1 MRDLTFALRTLG
13 RSPGFTAV
21 AVLTMA
27 LGIGAT
33 AAIFSAVNGVLLRPL
48 PYPDADRITVLW
60 LNNQQEEIERDVTSY
75 PLFEDWSE
83 SSAYAAVAGHSA
95 TTGTF
100 TADGD
105 ADQHVGAWVTGDFF
119 RVLGVAPA
127 LGRALDQANTVPGE
141 DQVVVLSHGLWT
153 RRYGADPLV
162 VGRTVTIN
170 GLPREVVG
178 VMPRGFSYPDGV
190 EYWVPLAPESEN
202 WRTITESRNA
212 LWLSV
217 LGRLHEGVPVERA
230 AAELDG
236 IMARLVDEGL
246 TAPGNG
252 VLVEPLRDTVVG
264 SVRPALLVLLGAV
277 GFVLLIAC
285 ANVANLLLARGAR
298 RRRELSVRA
307 ALGASGRRLARQALV
322 ESLVLGAIGGAAG
335 LVLALLGTSALV
347 ALSPQDLPR
356 LDGVRVDAAV
366 VGFAALVA
374 LATGLLFG
382 LAPAWQAAKSG
393 IAASLRDS
401 DRGSGGGMARVR
413 PALVV
418 VEVALAV
425 VLLVG
430 AGLLLRSF
438 AALQTVDPGF
448 QTERMLSFRVIVGS
462 AAYPEPEQVRN
473 FQQELLERVGAL
485 PGVEAATAANTLFL
499 SRLPNMGPVALEGRP
514 PAGEMDPITAVTND
528 FVAPGFFR
536 TMGMPIVQGRGF
548 EPGDVAGG
556 TQVVV
561 VNETF
566 VQRLVPGEDPIG
578 RRFARGD
585 PESPDAVWQ
594 TIVGVVA
601 DSRRAGLAEPVRPEA
616 YRPITQAA
624 PRSIEVL
631 VRTAGPPLALVP
643 QARALLREMD
653 PNMPMAQL
661 RTVEAAMAEAVAT
674 RRFVM
679 MLLAGFAVLAV
690 TLAAIGIYGVLAFLV
705 GERTRELG
713 IRLALGADRQTV
725 IRMVLRQSLGYVLP
739 GLALGAV
746 GALALT
752 RLLQAQLFGIEP
764 TDPVT
769 FAAVLTLLLAVAVLA
784 SWVPARRAANV
795 QPVEAL
801 RQE

>member
-1 MRDLTFALRTLG
+1 MRDVKFALRTLA

-60 LNNQQEEIERDVTSY
+60 LNNEQEGIERDVTSY
-75 PLFEDWSE
+75 PMFEDWSE
-83 SSAYAAVAGHSA
+83 SSSYAAVAGHSMA
-95 TTGTF
+95 TGTF

-105 ADQHVGAWVTGDFF
+105 ADLYAGAWVTGDFF

-127 LGRALDQANTVPGE
+127 LGRALDRTNTVSGE

-153 RRYGADPLV
+153 RRYGADPLI

-170 GLPREVVG
+170 GSPQEVVG
-178 VMPRGFSYPDGV
+178 IMPRGFSYPDGV
-190 EYWVPLAPESEN
+190 EYWAPLAPESEN
-202 WRTITESRNA
+202 WRELTESRNA

-307 ALGASGRRLARQALV
+307 ALGASGRRLAQQALV

-335 LVLALLGTSALV
+335 LGLGLVGTSALV

-356 LDGVRVDAAV
+356 LDGVRVDGAV

-382 LAPAWQAAKSG
+382 LAPAWQAARSG

-401 DRGSGGGMARVR
+401 DRGSGGGMSRVR
-413 PALVV
+413 PALVM

-430 AGLLLRSF
+430 AGLLVRSF

-448 QTERMLSFRVIVGS
+448 QAERMLSFRVIVGS
-462 AAYPEPEQVRN
+462 AAYPEPERVRN

-499 SRLPNMGPVALEGRP
+499 SRLPNMGSVAIEGRP
-514 PAGEMDPITAVTND
+514 PAGDLDPITAVTND

-536 TMGMPIVQGRGF
+536 TMGMPIVQGRSF

-566 VQRLVPGEDPIG
+566 VRRLMQGEEPIG
-578 RRFARGD
+578 RRFTRGNSED
-585 PESPDAVWQ
+585 PEAVWQ

-601 DSRRAGLAEPVRPEA
+601 DSRRAGLAEPIRPEA
-616 YRPITQAA
+616 YRPMTQVS

-631 VRTAGPPLALVP
+631 VRTAGPPLGVAP
-643 QARALLREMD
+643 QARALLRELD

-661 RTVEAAMAEAVAT
+661 RTVEGAMAEAVAT

-679 MLLAGFAVLAV
+679 MLLAGFATLAV
-690 TLAAIGIYGVLAFLV
+690 ALAAIGIYGVLAFLV

-713 IRLALGADRQTV
+713 IRLALGADRRTV
-725 IRMVLRQSLGYVLP
+725 IGMVLRQSLRYVLP
-739 GLALGAV
+739 GLAFGAV

-752 RLLQAQLFGIEP
+752 RLLQAQLFGIQP

-769 FAAVLTLLLAVAVLA
+769 FLAVLTLLLAVALLA
-784 SWVPARRAANV
+784 SWVPAWRAANV

>member
-1 MRDLTFALRTLG
+1 MTDLRYALRTLG
-13 RSPGFTAV
+13 RAPGFTAV

-60 LNNQQEEIERDVTSY
+60 LNNEQEGIERDVTSY
-75 PLFEDWSE
+75 PMFEDWSE
-83 SSAYAAVAGHSA
+83 SASYAAVAGHST

-100 TADGD
+100 TGDGD
-105 ADQHVGAWVTGDFF
+105 ADLHAGAWVTGDFF
-119 RVLGVAPA
+119 RVLGVPPA
-127 LGRALDQANTVPGE
+127 LGRALDRTNTVSGE
-141 DQVVVLSHGLWT
+141 NQVVVLSHGLWT

-170 GLPREVVG
+170 GSPLEVVG
-178 VMPRGFSYPDGV
+178 VMPRGFSYPDGA
-190 EYWVPLAPESEN
+190 EYWAPLAPAAEE
-202 WRTITESRNA
+202 WATLTESRNA

-217 LGRLHEGVPVERA
+217 LGRLHEEVPVERA

-236 IMARLVDEGL
+236 IMARLADEGL

-264 SVRPALLVLLGAV
+264 GVRPALLVLLGAV
-277 GFVLLIAC
+277 VFVLLIAC

-322 ESLVLGAIGGAAG
+322 ESLVLGAIGGTAG
-335 LVLALLGTSALV
+335 LGLGLLGTSALV

-356 LDGVRVDAAV
+356 LDGVRVDGLV

-382 LAPAWQAAKSG
+382 LAPAWQASKSG

-401 DRGSGGGMARVR
+401 SRGSGRGMSRVR
-413 PALVV
+413 PALVM

-448 QTERMLSFRVIVGS
+448 QTERTLSFRVIVGS
-462 AAYPEPEQVRN
+462 AAYPEPERVRN

-485 PGVEAATAANTLFL
+485 PGVEAVTAANTLFL
-499 SRLPNMGPVALEGRP
+499 SRLPNMGAVAIEGRP
-514 PAGEMDPITAVTND
+514 PAGDLDPITAVTND

-536 TMGMPIVQGRGF
+536 TMGMPMVQGRSF
-548 EPGDVAGG
+548 EPGDVADGM
-556 TQVVV
+556 QVVV

-566 VQRLVPGEDPIG
+566 VRRLMPGEEPIG
-578 RRFARGD
+578 RRFTRGN
-585 PESPDAVWQ
+585 PENPDAVWQ

-601 DSRRAGLAEPVRPEA
+601 DSRRAGLAEPIRPEA
-616 YRPITQAA
+616 YRPITQVA

-631 VRTAGPPLALVP
+631 VRTAGPPLDVAP
-643 QARALLREMD
+643 QARALLRELD

-679 MLLAGFAVLAV
+679 MLLAGFAALAV
-690 TLAAIGIYGVLAFLV
+690 ALAAIGIYGVLAFLV

-713 IRLALGADRQTV
+713 IRFALGADRRTV
-725 IRMVLRQSLGYVLP
+725 IGMVLRQSLRYVLP
-739 GLALGAV
+739 GLALGAL

-752 RLLQAQLFGIEP
+752 RLLQAQLFGVEP

-769 FAAVLTLLLAVAVLA
+769 FGAVLTLLLAVALLA
-784 SWVPARRAANV
+784 SWVPARRAASV

>member
-1 MRDLTFALRTLG
+1 MTDLKYALRTLG

-60 LNNQQEEIERDVTSY
+60 LNNEQEGIERDVTSY
-75 PLFEDWSE
+75 PMFEDWSE
-83 SSAYAAVAGHSA
+83 SSSYAAVAGHSP

-100 TADGD
+100 TGDGD
-105 ADQHVGAWVTGDFF
+105 ADLHLGAWVTGDFF

-127 LGRALDQANTVPGE
+127 LGRALDRTNTVSGE
-141 DQVVVLSHGLWT
+141 NQVVVLSHGLWT

-170 GLPREVVG
+170 GSPLEVVG

-190 EYWVPLAPESEN
+190 EYWAPLAPASEA
-202 WRTITESRNA
+202 WATITESRNT

-252 VLVEPLRDTVVG
+252 VLVEPLRETVVG

-285 ANVANLLLARGAR
+285 VNVANLLLARGAR
-298 RRRELSVRA
+298 RGRELSVRA

-335 LVLALLGTSALV
+335 LGLGLLGTSALV

-356 LDGVRVDAAV
+356 LDGVRVDGLV

-382 LAPAWQAAKSG
+382 LAPAWQASKSG
-393 IAASLRDS
+393 ITASLRDS
-401 DRGSGGGMARVR
+401 NRGSGRGMSRVR
-413 PALVV
+413 PALVM

-438 AALQTVDPGF
+438 ATLQTVDPGF

-485 PGVEAATAANTLFL
+485 PGVEAVTAANTLFL
-499 SRLPNMGPVALEGRP
+499 SRLPNMGAVAIEGRP
-514 PAGEMDPITAVTND
+514 PAGELDPITAVTND
-528 FVAPGFFR
+528 FVASGFFR
-536 TMGMPIVQGRGF
+536 TMGMPIVQGRSF

-556 TQVVV
+556 VQVVV

-566 VQRLVPGEDPIG
+566 VRRLMPGEDPLG
-578 RRFARGD
+578 RRFTRGN
-585 PESPDAVWQ
+585 PENPDAVWQ

-601 DSRRAGLAEPVRPEA
+601 DSRRAGLAEPIRPEA
-616 YRPITQAA
+616 YRPITQVA

-631 VRTAGPPLALVP
+631 VRTAGPPLDVAP
-643 QARALLREMD
+643 QARALLRELD

-679 MLLAGFAVLAV
+679 MLLAGFAALAV
-690 TLAAIGIYGVLAFLV
+690 ALAAIGIYGVLAFLV

-713 IRLALGADRQTV
+713 IRLALGADRRTV
-725 IRMVLRQSLGYVLP
+725 IGMVLRQSLRYVLP
-739 GLALGAV
+739 GLALGAL

-752 RLLQAQLFGIEP
+752 RLLQAQLFGVEP

-769 FAAVLTLLLAVAVLA
+769 FGAVLALLLAVALLA
-784 SWVPARRAANV
+784 SWLPARRAASV